1 VHPFYTAAVRE
12 FESAGRTVVASG
24 PVGVEGTAAWLEA
37 IGRAAGVSEADI
49 ASAKQAALPAIE
61 ATVAKHRIAGRVT
74 VSGYEGSELLVARL
88 LIEAGADVPYVG
100 TACPRTPWSAPDK
113 EWLEARGTVVQY
125 RASLEQD
132 VAAVRAF
139 EPDLA
144 IGTTPVVQAAK
155 ERGTPGVYFTNLIS
169 ARPLFGAPG
178 AGALA
183 ATVNGAIG
191 GAVRLNRMRSFFSG
205 VGTGA
210 GAGYGHTEVPVE
222 RAVTSWKPAVKK
234 AKDDGTMTDIGEK

>member
-1 VHPFYTAAVRE
+1 
-12 FESAGRTVVASG
+12 
-24 PVGVEGTAAWLEA
+24 
-37 IGRAAGVSEADI
+37 
-49 ASAKQAALPAIE
+49 
-61 ATVAKHRIAGRVT
+61 
-74 VSGYEGSELLVARL
+74 
-88 LIEAGADVPYVG
+88 
-100 TACPRTPWSAPDK
+100 
-113 EWLEARGTVVQY
+113 
-125 RASLEQD
+125 
-132 VAAVRAF
+132 VRAF